1 MQNNRYFFIKL
12 LLTFFLISQFEIII
26 QQENN
31 LALISYCGILIM
43 LTLDFIL
50 DIINHFK
57 DLSTKKVK

>member
-31 LALISYCGILIM
+31 LALISYCGLLIL

-57 DLSTKKVK
+57 NFYIKKAK

>member
-31 LALISYCGILIM
+31 LALISYCGLLIL

-57 DLSTKKVK
+57 NFSIKKVK

>member
-57 DLSTKKVK
+57 NFSIKKVK

>member
-31 LALISYCGILIM
+31 LALISYCGLLIM

-57 DLSTKKVK
+57 NFSIKKVK

>member
-31 LALISYCGILIM
+31 LALISYCGLLIM
-43 LTLDFIL
+43 LILDFYFGY
-50 DIINHFK
+50 N
-57 DLSTKKVK
+57 